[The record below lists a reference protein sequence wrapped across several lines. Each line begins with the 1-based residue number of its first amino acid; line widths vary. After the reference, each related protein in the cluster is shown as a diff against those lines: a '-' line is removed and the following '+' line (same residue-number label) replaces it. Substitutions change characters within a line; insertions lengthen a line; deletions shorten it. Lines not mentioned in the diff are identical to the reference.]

1 MTTKTKVLIGIG
13 AVVLAT
19 AAFFGYKKVGGK
31 SANVEATPE
40 PEVKPE
46 TESTTEG

>member
-40 PEVKPE
+40 KLE